1 MERMKG
7 GPDSVLWER
16 WEWSRADAGDCPEGT
31 LAWNKPVYC
40 FLTNR
45 CDSSVTMKGDGVK
58 VWRQPALY
66 AKCSQV
72 STPNN

>member
-1 MERMKG
+1 VSCG
-7 GPDSVLWER
+7 SVGSGHEPM
-16 WEWSRADAGDCPEGT
+16 PEIARKEHWLGT
-31 LAWNKPVYC
+31 SPSIC